1 MFDLIPWRRKER
13 ETAPI
18 TNPWLFQRE
27 FDDFVERF
35 FGEEPLS
42 THGIFGRAFS
52 PVVDIVE
59 NDNDII
65 VRAEIPGMEQKDL
78 DVNLAG
84 DVLTIKGEKKA
95 EHEERGDNF
104 HRIERSYGSFSR
116 SFSLPCEVQTDKVE
130 ASYKSG
136 VLSLKLPKSEGC
148 KKKAV
153 KITVH

>member
-1 MFDLIPWRRKER
+1 MFDLIPWRRRER
-13 ETAPI
+13 ESAPL
-18 TNPWLFQRE
+18 TTPWLFRRE

-59 NDNDII
+59 DENDII
-65 VRAEIPGMEQKDL
+65 VTAEIPGMEQKDL
-78 DVNLAG
+78 DVHLAG

-95 EHEERGDNF
+95 EHEEKGDNF
-104 HRIERSYGSFSR
+104 HRIERSYGSFTR
-116 SFSLPCEVQTDKVE
+116 SLSLPCEVQADKVE
-130 ASYKSG
+130 AGYKNG
-136 VLSLKLPKSEGC
+136 VLTLKLPKSESC

>member
-13 ETAPI
+13 ETSPI
-18 TNPWLFQRE
+18 TTPWLFRRD

-35 FGEEPLS
+35 FGEEPLP
-42 THGIFGRAFS
+42 THGFFGRAFS

-59 NDNDII
+59 TENHIM
-65 VRAEIPGMEQKDL
+65 VTAEIPGMEQKDL
-78 DVNLAG
+78 DVNLTG

-95 EHEERGDNF
+95 EHEEKGDNF

-116 SFSLPCEVQTDKVE
+116 SISLPCEVQGDKVE

-136 VLSLKLPKSEGC
+136 VLSLKLPKSENC
-148 KKKAV
+148 KNKAV
-153 KITVH
+153 KITVN

>member
-1 MFDLIPWRRKER
+1 MFDLIPWRRRER
-13 ETAPI
+13 ETAPA
-18 TNPWLFQRE
+18 TSPWLFRRE
-27 FDDFVERF
+27 FDDLIERF
-35 FGEEPLS
+35 FGEEPLAR
-42 THGIFGRAFS
+42 HGVFGRAFS
-52 PVVDIVE
+52 PVVDITE

-95 EHEERGDNF
+95 EHEEKGENF

-116 SFSLPCEVQTDKVE
+116 TFALPCEVQEDKVE
-130 ASYKSG
+130 ASYKNG
-136 VLSLKLPKSEGC
+136 ILSLKLPKSETC
-148 KKKAV
+148 KKESV